1 MAQDAGSLGFGGIL
15 ADDMGLG
22 KTIQVIA
29 LLLSAAQEGTSL
41 IVCPASL
48 IYNWEHELYR
58 FAPSLK
64 TATAAGT
71 MSERRELLAR
81 MEEYQVVI
89 TSYELLKRDQEWYE
103 KQKFRFQIID
113 EAQCIKNAATKSA
126 KAVKAVRARTRFAP
140 DGNAGGKPSG
150 RALEYFRL
158 SDAGISLFLPE
169 V

>member
-1 MAQDAGSLGFGGIL
+1 MTGELKAYQKTGYRWLRTLDHWGFGGIL

-48 IYNWEHELYR
+48 IYNWEHELYH

-89 TSYELLKRDQEWYE
+89 TSYELLKRDQEWYGKTE
-103 KQKFRFQIID
+103 
-113 EAQCIKNAATKSA
+113 
-126 KAVKAVRARTRFAP
+126 VPLP
-140 DGNAGGKPSG
+140 DH
-150 RALEYFRL
+150 
-158 SDAGISLFLPE
+158 
-169 V
+169 

>member
-1 MAQDAGSLGFGGIL
+1 MPGFPDL
-15 ADDMGLG
+15 QL
-22 KTIQVIA
+22 
-29 LLLSAAQEGTSL
+29 
-41 IVCPASL
+41 
-48 IYNWEHELYR
+48 EHELYR

-64 TATAAGT
+64 TVTAAGT

-126 KAVKAVRARTRFAP
+126 KAVKAVRP
-140 DGNAGGKPSG
+140 EQG
-150 RALEYFRL
+150 
-158 SDAGISLFLPE
+158 LP
-169 V
+169 